1 MDRWSTPSPG
11 LSLSGSLG
19 LTFFPE
25 HDRERFLA
33 ETAATLRA
41 CGSEGCFTALT
52 DLMDEWRTTA
62 AVWADLPLASV
73 LSQDIDQPLNLPV
86 GISA

>member
-1 MDRWSTPSPG
+1 MVDAFARALAQG
-11 LSLSGSLG
+11 LPWVELL
-19 LTFFPE
+19 PE

-62 AVWADLPLASV
+62 AVWADLPLASA

-86 GISA
+86 GTSP